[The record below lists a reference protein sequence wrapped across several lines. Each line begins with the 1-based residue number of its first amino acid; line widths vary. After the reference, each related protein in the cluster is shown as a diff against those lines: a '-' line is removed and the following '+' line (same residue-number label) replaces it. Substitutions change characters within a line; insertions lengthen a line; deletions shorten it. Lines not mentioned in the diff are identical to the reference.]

1 MFDALS
7 DRLRDVLGRLTG
19 RGHVTEADVDAA
31 MREVRLALLEADVN
45 YRVVKD
51 FVARIRARAVGADI
65 LESLNAGQQVIKI
78 VNEELTALLGQ
89 GDRTFRLTGQPA
101 IVALVGLQGSGKTT
115 SAAKLARYLVRQ
127 GRQPLMVAADP
138 YRPAAVDQLEQL
150 GRSLS
155 IPVYTAPQGTP
166 VVRIA
171 QDGVAQA
178 KRTGRDVVILDTAG
192 RLTVDEALMEE
203 IRQVA
208 AAVKS
213 SETLLVVDAMTG
225 QEAVNVAQAFA
236 ATVPL
241 TGLVLTKIDGDAR
254 GGAALSIGAVSGLA
268 VKFLGTGEKT
278 DALEPFYPDR
288 LAGRILGMGDVLTLI
303 ERAQETFDAKAAEKA
318 AEKLRKNAF
327 TLDDFLEQ
335 MQQMKRMGPIGQLLE
350 MIPGMRGLAKEAQGA
365 ADRGELKHV
374 EAIIQ
379 SMTRQ
384 ERADP
389 TILNASR
396 RRRIARGS
404 GTSLPDVNRLVKQF
418 GEMQKLVRM
427 MQRQGGRRPPLPFG
441 R

>member
-1 MFDALS
+1 VFDALS

-31 MREVRLALLEADVN
+31 LREVRLALLEADVN

-51 FVARIRARAVGADI
+51 FVARVRERAVGADI

-78 VNEELTALLGQ
+78 VHEELTALLGQ

-101 IVALVGLQGSGKTT
+101 VVALVGLQGSGKTT
-115 SAAKLARYLVRQ
+115 SAAKLGRYLVRQ
-127 GRQPLMVAADP
+127 GRQPLLVAADP
-138 YRPAAVDQLEQL
+138 YRPAAVEQLVQL
-150 GRSLS
+150 GRSLA
-155 IPVYTAPQGTP
+155 IPVHAAAPGTP
-166 VVRIA
+166 VVEIA
-171 QDGVAQA
+171 REGVAQA

-203 IRQVA
+203 IREVA
-208 AAVKS
+208 AAVRP

-225 QEAVNVAQAFA
+225 QEAVHVAQAFGEA
-236 ATVPL
+236 VPL

-379 SMTRQ
+379 SMTHE

-389 TILNASR
+389 SILNASR
-396 RRRIARGS
+396 RRRIAHGS
-404 GTSLPDVNRLVKQF
+404 GTTLPDVNRLVKQF
-418 GEMQKLVRM
+418 GEMQKLMRTL
-427 MQRQGGRRPPLPFG
+427 QRQGGRRPPLPFG